1 MSIHS
6 GWLDDPP
13 PPPSTSTSSPPTP
26 TIVFIPSISRGAAS
40 PPSVKKLERETEE
53 PWHGTSLV
61 FHCRRCCCCLALP
74 THCPPSRTP
83 SIINVPQRDGPAAA
97 AGPVCVG
104 SAALF
109 TEVHSHC
116 GRPGGGRP
124 TGTGRSLSLVSEWCM
139 AAA

>member
-1 MSIHS
+1 MGPALFFTVVAVVVVWRCPHTAT
-6 GWLDDPP
+6 PP
-13 PPPSTSTSSPPTP
+13 
-26 TIVFIPSISRGAAS
+26 FINAS
-40 PPSVKKLERETEE
+40 
-53 PWHGTSLV
+53 
-61 FHCRRCCCCLALP
+61 
-74 THCPPSRTP
+74 
-83 SIINVPQRDGPAAA
+83 QRDGPAAA

-104 SAALF
+104 SAALL

>member
-1 MSIHS
+1 MGPALFFTVVAVVVVWRCPHTA
-6 GWLDDPP
+6 
-13 PPPSTSTSSPPTP
+13 PPSPTP
-26 TIVFIPSISRGAAS
+26 
-40 PPSVKKLERETEE
+40 
-53 PWHGTSLV
+53 SL
-61 FHCRRCCCCLALP
+61 
-74 THCPPSRTP
+74 
-83 SIINVPQRDGPAAA
+83 INVPQRDGPAAA